1 MPTSG
6 AKRIVLV
13 TNEALGLMRNGGAG
27 TANTFLS
34 FALAGLGHA
43 VRILDTAPAEPSEL
57 DPVWAGEYER
67 RGIDVRTLARPP
79 ERIAPT
85 KLAVT
90 HAVNA
95 ALEEDPP
102 DVVVAHDWDGPA
114 YVSMRLR
121 SLGLGFTTTRF
132 VVYCHGTNGWVY
144 DAHRKVRRSPT
155 SFELQALERASIE
168 LADVVV
174 SPSAYLLDWMRSY
187 GWRIDSSRVVPY
199 FTRSAAE
206 GSTLEPAQP
215 NGRVRRLVFFGRLEE
230 RKGIGPFLDALNGFP
245 PGRLAG
251 LELLFVGKETPLWP
265 VERIREGLHG
275 AVKSELAAL
284 RFETGLDQPE
294 AIALLRQPGT
304 LAVMPSLV
312 DNSPNVVYEC
322 LEHGIPFIASNAGGG
337 PELVAAEQRPR
348 AFVEPTAPGIRAGLE
363 RVLASPDEAEPL
375 RASFGRHE
383 LLDAWRE
390 LIESE
395 ERRLPAAGANGGRVS
410 AVVLGGRGGAPL
422 ERTLGSLAAQEVPPA
437 EVLVVGGEKG
447 AGSPVESPAGTPL
460 RVVSVS
466 PPTPADTIRAAVE
479 ESGGELVL
487 LLACGDELEPGCVET
502 LRRALASSGADAA
515 SCGIRR
521 SLGRVEDVHLFL
533 GEPGTIGLLGNYY
546 GLVALYRRP
555 ALEDVELPETEGD
568 RDWVLLATLSRA
580 GARIVSVPAPLVRTS
595 RGPGETATEPIGTG
609 AALAVARAFQRDC
622 APELQEL
629 PRLAASLAAGRVDPA
644 PASLPERLR
653 WVWEHEGPS
662 GLARRGAA
670 KASRLVRQR
679 G

>member
-34 FALAGLGHA
+34 FALAGLGHK
-43 VRILDTAPAEPSEL
+43 VQILYTAPAEPSEL
-57 DPVWAGEYER
+57 DPVWAKEYEQ

-95 ALEEDPP
+95 ALEADPP

-114 YVSMRLR
+114 YASMRLR
-121 SLGLGFTTTRF
+121 SLGLGFETTRF

-206 GSTLEPAQP
+206 GSTLEPTEP

-245 PGRLAG
+245 PGGLAG

-265 VERIREGLHG
+265 VERIRDRLQGG
-275 AVKSELAAL
+275 VKSELAAL
-284 RFETGLDQPE
+284 RFETDLDQPE

-322 LEHGIPFIASNAGGG
+322 LEHGIPFIASSAGGG
-337 PELVAAEQRPR
+337 PELVAAEHRPR
-348 AFVEPTAPGIRAGLE
+348 AFVEPTAPGIRAGLV
-363 RVLASPDEAEPL
+363 RLLSSPGEVEPL
-375 RASFGRHE
+375 RASFGRDE
-383 LLDAWRE
+383 LLGAWRE

-395 ERRLPAAGANGGRVS
+395 DRRLPVSGETGERVS
-410 AVVLGGRGGAPL
+410 AVVLGARGASL
-422 ERTLGSLAAQEVPPA
+422 ERTLQSLAAQEVPPA
-437 EVLVVGGEKG
+437 EVLVVGDEEG
-447 AGSPVESPAGTPL
+447 AASPVDAAAGTSL
-460 RVVSVS
+460 RVMPVT
-466 PPTPADTIRAAVE
+466 PPTPGETIRAALGG
-479 ESGGELVL
+479 SGGELVL
-487 LLACGDELEPGCVET
+487 LLACGDELDPGCIGT
-502 LRRALASSGADAA
+502 LRRALAASGADAA

-521 SLGRVEDVHLFL
+521 PLGRVEDVHLFL

-546 GLVALYRRP
+546 GLVALYRR
-555 ALEDVELPETEGD
+555 ATLEGAELPETEGD
-568 RDWVLLATLSRA
+568 ADWVLLATLSRA
-580 GARIVSVPAPLVRTS
+580 DARIVSVPTPLARTT

-609 AALAVARAFQRDC
+609 AALAVARAFQRGC
-622 APELQEL
+622 SPELQEL

-662 GLARRGAA
+662 GLARRGATR
-670 KASRLVRQR
+670 ASRLVRQR